1 MVYRYNNYIAILDK
15 LLNIMATFKSVLI
28 FKLLKGV
35 FVQEE
40 NHIYE
45 QVIRESIAKFA
56 KNLGLSSFLEVAQSC
71 FE

>member
-1 MVYRYNNYIAILDK
+1 
-15 LLNIMATFKSVLI
+15 MATFKSVLI